1 MDQELEQLVQAILI
15 AADPTSGNLHQQAL
29 EYLSTVQQ
37 NATNTWRVALSL
49 FVDRNPDGSRKY
61 PTAARFF
68 ALRVLDEFLDNRYV
82 FVYSSYFVL
91 SASCSLFSVCKKKWH
106 RNGYRT
112 FALDTFEESS
122 HALGCHL
129 FSCVSRTGFWLH
141 DYLDPCTYVETNYL
155 GSSPDLSL

>member
-29 EYLSTVQQ
+29 EYLSTVQH
-37 NATNTWRVALSL
+37 NAPNTWRVALSL

-82 FVYSSYFVL
+82 LLYSSYFEL
-91 SASCSLFSVCKKKWH
+91 SASCSLFSVCKKK
-106 RNGYRT
+106 
-112 FALDTFEESS
+112 
-122 HALGCHL
+122 
-129 FSCVSRTGFWLH
+129 
-141 DYLDPCTYVETNYL
+141 
-155 GSSPDLSL
+155 